1 MWLGDFSFAFNALPG
16 QFLFMLQS
24 QGSSHFQQFVSRP
37 SVFFGELR
45 QVNIDTSDFVCH
57 AEGRRILISQPCK
70 NLHTCLSDH
79 TPLNSETMAVI
90 WGLDLKDMQWGKFK
104 SSYMF
109 GNKDYHLRR
118 TKFVVYQIAMI
129 FCVVSESVGTAALS
143 GTYTISRF
151 TDDGIDIASPD
162 YVKQQS
168 RIESLHS
175 SASVHNDDF
184 VGIASYNIF
193 VGIAVATI
201 FGAAFFFDL
210 FFPERYEP
218 QNIRWAWRISAV
230 VVTVMT
236 FADALALTVIVA
248 TGNAWISADSEDQE
262 EIARERINPPL
273 RYRDNGR
280 AIASVVCLWIG
291 LVGTIAR

>member
-1 MWLGDFSFAFNALPG
+1 
-16 QFLFMLQS
+16 
-24 QGSSHFQQFVSRP
+24 
-37 SVFFGELR
+37 
-45 QVNIDTSDFVCH
+45 
-57 AEGRRILISQPCK
+57 
-70 NLHTCLSDH
+70 
-79 TPLNSETMAVI
+79 MAVI

-129 FCVVSESVGTAALS
+129 FCVVSESVGTAAMS
-143 GTYTISRF
+143 
-151 TDDGIDIASPD
+151 D

-175 SASVHNDDF
+175 SAAVHNDDF

-218 QNIRWAWRISAV
+218 RNIRWAWRISAL
-230 VVTVMT
+230 VVTIMT

-248 TGNAWISADSEDQE
+248 TGKARISADSQDQA
-262 EIARERINPPL
+262 EIARGRVNPPL

-291 LVGTIAR
+291 LVGTIASCIILWLYYNHLDTYGPKSHTARMRDDVDKSILQAERVNSSRGAQDQPPSKEAV

>member
-1 MWLGDFSFAFNALPG
+1 
-16 QFLFMLQS
+16 
-24 QGSSHFQQFVSRP
+24 
-37 SVFFGELR
+37 
-45 QVNIDTSDFVCH
+45 
-57 AEGRRILISQPCK
+57 
-70 NLHTCLSDH
+70 
-79 TPLNSETMAVI
+79 MAVI
-90 WGLDLKDMQWGKFK
+90 WGLNLRDMRWGNFK

-118 TKFVVYQIAMI
+118 TKFVVYQIAML

-143 GTYTISRF
+143 
-151 TDDGIDIASPD
+151 D

-168 RIESLHS
+168 KIESLHS
-175 SASVHNDDF
+175 SAEVHNDDF

-201 FGAAFFFDL
+201 FGAGFFFDL

-218 QNIRWAWRISAV
+218 RNIRWSWRISAV
-230 VVTVMT
+230 VVTVMC

-248 TGNAWISADSEDQE
+248 TGRARITANSQDAQAIAQE
-262 EIARERINPPL
+262 KINPPL

-291 LVGTIAR
+291 LVGTVASCIILWLYYQHLDTYGPKSHTARMRDEVDKSILKAERVTSGRSARDQATFHAGV